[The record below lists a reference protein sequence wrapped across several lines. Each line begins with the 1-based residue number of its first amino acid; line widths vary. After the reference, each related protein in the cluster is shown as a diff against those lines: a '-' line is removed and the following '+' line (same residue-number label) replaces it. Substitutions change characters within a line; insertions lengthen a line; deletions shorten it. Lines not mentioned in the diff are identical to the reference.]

1 MSLINNQFFALL
13 LISIFFPFGSL
24 ASKHAELGAYC
35 KTARCGI
42 KNVACRNSRNM
53 SVACTPGSK
62 VVSLSP
68 YRELLLHQ
76 FNSFRN
82 KVAAGYTRTL
92 FPAGRMARMAW
103 SNELEDFAKMYI
115 KKCVYSPR
123 PCMASVQFAAIGS
136 IYDGLSYSGSQKSHK
151 VPEIT
156 EELLNGWFE
165 DARFVTREL
174 SLRLKHDFSRPTVR
188 QAVLLMADRNTH
200 VGCSAMRLSNGMVN
214 QFFITCTFAT
224 DNLLNKPIYK
234 VRATAGSLCK
244 QRDSTYNNLCAL
256 GEVYNNDREYK
267 PGELLPSSSEIFSE
281 IEM

>member
-1 MSLINNQFFALL
+1 MSLNNQLFALL
-13 LISIFFPFGSL
+13 LISLFFPYGSL
-24 ASKHAELGAYC
+24 VSKPAELGAYC
-35 KTARCGI
+35 KTSRCGL
-42 KNVACRNSRNM
+42 KNLACRNSRNL
-53 SVACTPGSK
+53 SITCAPGSK

-68 YRELLLHQ
+68 YREHLLHQ

-103 SNELEDFAKMYI
+103 STELENFAKMYI
-115 KKCVYSPR
+115 KKCVFNPR
-123 PCMASVQFAAIGS
+123 PCMASVQFTAIGS

-151 VPEIT
+151 IPEIT

-174 SLRLKHDFSRPTVR
+174 SLRLRNEFTRPTVR

-200 VGCSAMRLSNGMVN
+200 VGCSALRLSNGMVN
-214 QFFITCTFAT
+214 QFFIACTFAT
-224 DNLLNKPIYK
+224 DNILNKPIYK

-244 QRDSTYNNLCAL
+244 QRDSTYKNLCAL
-256 GEVYNNDREYK
+256 GEVYNNQREYK
-267 PGELLPSSSEIFSE
+267 PGELLPSSSELFSE
-281 IEM
+281 VEM